1 MPTITK
7 KATRKGR
14 RGAQAVRKAAR
25 AHLLIIECDSQRLV
39 RQGMHLGTGFGHIVK
54 TLFPNKR
61 IAIVQTSTEKK
72 MAEDL
77 AKLYED
83 YGRFRTILIV
93 GHSDA
98 EELEMTAD
106 GSRPWATVG
115 AWINKFEPESLFLAA
130 CEAGRSESVRTLFE
144 SVGKSLREI
153 YACPVP
159 LHKIHTAP
167 MAVLIYMRLT
177 QRSIDPQI
185 SQALRVVHYGLAGGQ
200 LFRWLRKETG
210 PGRGLEGKLWDA
222 IGKSFYLGEWDLLK
236 KLEDLF

>member
-1 MPTITK
+1 VAK
-7 KATRKGR
+7 KRRMVKLQRKP
-14 RGAQAVRKAAR
+14 AR
-25 AHLLIIECDSQRLV
+25 AHLLIIECDSQTLA
-39 RQGMHLGTGFGHIVK
+39 RQGMHLGTGFSQIVK
-54 TLFPNKR
+54 ALFPEKR

-77 AKLYED
+77 ARAYEE
-83 YGRFRTILIV
+83 YGNFRTILIV

-106 GSRPWATVG
+106 CSRPWATVG

-130 CEAGRSESVRTLFE
+130 CEAGQSQAVRVLFS

-177 QRSIDPQI
+177 QRNIDPQL
-185 SQALRVVHYGLAGGQ
+185 SEALRVVHYGLAGGQ
-200 LFRWLRKETG
+200 LFRWRRTETG
-210 PGRGLEGKLWDA
+210 PGTELRGKLWDA
-222 IGKSFYLGEWDLLK
+222 VGKSFYFGEWDLLK
-236 KLEDLF
+236 KIENTFK